1 MPRKK
6 QTRVKLSNLQAKLA
20 SDIVLF
26 VKREGLKK
34 EAHLVEENLAKE
46 FGVSRSPVRFALFY
60 LSKLGLVDFRPNYGF
75 YLADDA
81 DALNTEAL
89 QLPETEEQRLYE
101 LITRDRVKGT
111 LNDNETE
118 AEMMRRYRV
127 NRGLLTRVLLR
138 LSQEGIAQRGHGYG
152 WIFTPTFNSETAHDE
167 SYRFRLIFEPG
178 AVLESTFKIDEKR
191 MAAAREAHMEV
202 VRTSG
207 KRITEAQM
215 FEINAEFHEM
225 LAAFSGNRFLLQAA
239 EQQNRLRRLVEHR
252 SLSADRA
259 VESCREHLAIMD
271 ALAKGDREWAAAL
284 LRRHLEVARQLS
296 WPSELTS
303 GK

>member
-6 QTRVKLSNLQAKLA
+6 QGRLKLSSLQAKLA
-20 SDIVLF
+20 AEIIEFARRNELS
-26 VKREGLKK
+26 KGT
-34 EAHLVEENLAKE
+34 HLVEENLATE

-60 LSKLGLVDFRPNYGF
+60 LSKIGLVDFRPNYGF

-81 DALNTEAL
+81 AALDTETL
-89 QLPETEEQRLYE
+89 QLPETEEQRLYD
-101 LITRDRVKGT
+101 LITRDRVKGN
-111 LNDNETE
+111 LSDSETE

-138 LSQEGIAQRGHGYG
+138 LSQEGIAQRGDGYG

-167 SYRFRLIFEPG
+167 SYRFRIILEPSG
-178 AVLESTFKIDEKR
+178 LLEATFKIDEKR
-191 MAAAREAHMEV
+191 MANARQAHEEV
-202 VRTSG
+202 LRTGG
-207 KRITEAQM
+207 KRITEAEM

-252 SLSADRA
+252 SLSAERA

-271 ALAKGDREWAAAL
+271 ALDAGDREWAASL
-284 LRRHLEVARQLS
+284 LRRHLELARQLR